1 MTSSGRLR
9 HRDREPGHRQSD
21 AFEPRQTDRVF
32 KITDEQREII
42 AGSLRLID
50 EAREQLEAQQNRAN
64 REIIRELRASA
75 DRIFDLI
82 NELDEIV

>member
-1 MTSSGRLR
+1 MASSGKAR
-9 HRDREPGHRQSD
+9 HRDREPGHRESD
-21 AFEPRQTDRVF
+21 AFDTRQTDRVF

-42 AGSLRLID
+42 AESLRLID

-82 NELDEIV
+82 NDLEEL